1 MCRVIIGALKSV
13 AFFVIENKLPISV
26 AILALMAFIMAP
38 LPQSLEMQRALVNDF
53 GMFALYWISLGIAS
67 SVGLGTGLHT
77 FILYLGPHIAQVVIA
92 ANECNRIPDMLPSR
106 FNFDHFAPCQSVPES
121 QVNISFFTI
130 YKAVFLEA
138 FLWGAGTAIGE
149 LPPYFVARAA
159 SAAGGIDEELE
170 DILVDGDAA
179 SNYAVEESWVERS
192 KKKLA
197 VFLK

>member
-1 MCRVIIGALKSV
+1 M
-13 AFFVIENKLPISV
+13 
-26 AILALMAFIMAP
+26 
-38 LPQSLEMQRALVNDF
+38 
-53 GMFALYWISLGIAS
+53 
-67 SVGLGTGLHT
+67 
-77 FILYLGPHIAQVVIA
+77 VIA

-179 SNYAVEESWVERS
+179 STNAVEESWVERS

-197 VFLK
+197 VFLKQHAFLTVLCMASVSSTLSFNNKQWRFSNVFVADPQPLV